1 MRLYNLNKESLESLL
16 HHLVEAERI
25 LNVKNLK
32 LSQMDPEADAGL
44 IQLNVMKIQVF
55 GTLQL
60 HMKNR
65 ERKSQAK
72 DRIKSTLMS
81 IDPDL
86 TDDEADDLIENTI
99 ELIRNAES
107 LDEVEEIWDCE
118 FGIEMDDLND
128 LMGW

>member
-1 MRLYNLNKESLESLL
+1 MRLYNLDKESLENLL
-16 HHLVEAERI
+16 HHLVEAETI
-25 LNVKNLK
+25 LNVKNLT

-44 IQLNVMKIQVF
+44 IQLNIMKIQVF

-65 ERKSQAK
+65 ARRLQAK
-72 DRIKSTLMS
+72 DRIKNTLMS
-81 IDPDL
+81 IDPDM